1 LTKFGV
7 FKDQLSIAGYADT
20 APVEV
25 NDTAEGRQKN
35 RRVDIVIL
43 NQTGIKGEPER
54 PLAQETIPRRDAPK
68 EKK

>member
-1 LTKFGV
+1 MPTRRRWK
-7 FKDQLSIAGYADT
+7 T
-20 APVEV
+20 

-54 PLAQETIPRRDAPK
+54 PMAQETIPRRDARK

>member
-1 LTKFGV
+1 MPTRRRWK
-7 FKDQLSIAGYADT
+7 T
-20 APVEV
+20 

-43 NQTGIKGEPER
+43 KQTGINGEPER
-54 PLAQETIPRRDAPK
+54 PMAQETIPRRDARK